1 MSVTS
6 AKMKLASAARD
17 LRIKWEQATQSWNDP
32 ASRAFEKNH
41 VDSYES
47 QVRNSL
53 KAMETIGEVLSA
65 LRRDCQDD

>member
-17 LRIKWEQATQSWNDP
+17 LRIKWEQATQSWNDS

-41 VDSYES
+41 VDSCEA

-53 KAMETIGEVLSA
+53 KAMETIGEVLTA
-65 LRRDCQDD
+65 VRRDCQDD

>member
-17 LRIKWEQATQSWNDP
+17 LRIKWEQASESWNDS

-41 VDSYES
+41 VDPFES
-47 QVRNSL
+47 QVRSSL
-53 KAMETIGEVLSA
+53 KAMETIGEVMTA
-65 LRRDCQDD
+65 VRRDCQDD

>member
-6 AKMKLASAARD
+6 AKMKLASAGRD
-17 LRIKWEQATQSWNDP
+17 LRIKWMQASESWNDST
-32 ASRAFEKNH
+32 SRAFEKNH

-47 QVRNSL
+47 KVRSSL

-65 LRRDCQDD
+65 VRRDCQDD

>member
-17 LRIKWEQATQSWNDP
+17 LRIKWEQATESWNDS

-41 VDSYES
+41 VDSHEMKIRS
-47 QVRNSL
+47 SL
-53 KAMETIGEVLSA
+53 KALETIGEVMSA
-65 LRRDCQDD
+65 VRRDCQDD